1 MGQLQAGAARI
12 DITPHLG
19 CEMAGYAGR
28 TEGSRSIAD
37 PLYAKAIVLT
47 DDQQKIALVTTDLI
61 GVKSDL
67 VEQVR
72 SKVASGTDLSADN
85 IMISCSH
92 THFGPATYNSETN
105 LTYIDHLALK
115 LETVIRLANQNLQP
129 ARIGVGEGII
139 DTISYNRHTILPDGK
154 AETNFRLP
162 PKTADVTF
170 GPCDPVIKVLRIDN
184 LEQERIATL
193 INFACHPVTSTD
205 QMHTISADYPGY
217 AMQVVE
223 QIEGG
228 LCLFGLGCAGNIVP
242 IQREGSYSK
251 MIGRSLGSEAVK
263 VAQWIQ
269 TVDQGEL
276 NVVHDTVTLP
286 LKDTESSEDIP
297 IHCMSI
303 NQICFVGLP
312 GEIFV
317 EIGLAIR
324 QRVKSDEV
332 GKVNDL
338 LLMSLTN
345 GSVGYIP
352 VYVAFEQGGYESGVS
367 RFRPGCGEKL
377 TEQVV
382 SLIERL
388 NS

>member
-19 CEMAGYAGR
+19 CDMAGYAGR

-61 GVKSDL
+61 RVKSDL

-72 SKVASGTDLSADN
+72 SKVAS
-85 IMISCSH
+85 
-92 THFGPATYNSETN
+92 ET
-105 LTYIDHLALK
+105 
-115 LETVIRLANQNLQP
+115 
-129 ARIGVGEGII
+129 

-154 AETNFRLP
+154 AESNFRLP

-242 IQREGSYSK
+242 IQREGSYPK
-251 MIGRSLGSEAVK
+251 MIGRSLGGEVVK

-276 NVVHDTVTLP
+276 NVVHETVTLP

-317 EIGLAIR
+317 ER
-324 QRVKSDEV
+324 HR
-332 GKVNDL
+332 
-338 LLMSLTN
+338 
-345 GSVGYIP
+345 
-352 VYVAFEQGGYESGVS
+352 
-367 RFRPGCGEKL
+367 GCADH
-377 TEQVV
+377 
-382 SLIERL
+382 
-388 NS
+388 